1 MRGRDLVGEL
11 RLTFNTDWVV
21 VNMLGLEKVG
31 IEVMEGGDNTGTTG
45 LTWLEL
51 LLSKCKL
58 SKSKEL
64 LDF

>member
-21 VNMLGLEKVG
+21 DNMLGREKDGTDV
-31 IEVMEGGDNTGTTG
+31 GGDNTGTTG
-45 LTWLEL
+45 LTLLEL

-58 SKSKEL
+58 SKS
-64 LDF
+64 